1 MQPAKPSSSLLP
13 NVTSDW
19 QPLCERHAKPIGR
32 PRLWQI
38 ICFRSQPAQRG
49 IRNAARNDPGGN
61 FCRVVYRSLTIPA
74 QATRYSRTDPF
85 RLGNNCHAHLWAK
98 WNRTGGGSF
107 SVSEQ
112 DVPRNSTSTTSLRAI
127 STVDALIAL
136 QGVEDPTERKKR
148 AVAKGR
154 NALDVLDKLKL
165 GLLDGGLDQ
174 SILSRLRVVS
184 EGLTETSGDAGL
196 DRVLS
201 EIDLRVAVELAKAG
215 VR

>member
-1 MQPAKPSSSLLP
+1 MRIYGP
-13 NVTSDW
+13 NGTA
-19 QPLCERHAKPIGR
+19 L
-32 PRLWQI
+32 
-38 ICFRSQPAQRG
+38 
-49 IRNAARNDPGGN
+49 AATPMSAR
-61 FCRVVYRSLTIPA
+61 
-74 QATRYSRTDPF
+74 RT
-85 RLGNNCHAHLWAK
+85 A
-98 WNRTGGGSF
+98 GGSF

-112 DVPRNSTSTTSLRAI
+112 DVPRNSTTAASLRAI

-154 NALDVLDKLKL
+154 NALDVLDTLKL

-174 SILSRLRVVS
+174 SILARLRVAS

-196 DRVLS
+196 DLVLG

>member
-1 MQPAKPSSSLLP
+1 MRVYGP
-13 NVTSDW
+13 NGTALAATPTS
-19 QPLCERHAKPIGR
+19 
-32 PRLWQI
+32 
-38 ICFRSQPAQRG
+38 
-49 IRNAARNDPGGN
+49 AR
-61 FCRVVYRSLTIPA
+61 
-74 QATRYSRTDPF
+74 RT
-85 RLGNNCHAHLWAK
+85 A
-98 WNRTGGGSF
+98 GGSF

-112 DVPRNSTSTTSLRAI
+112 DVPRNAAGAASLRAI

-136 QGVEDPTERKKR
+136 QGLEDPTQRKKR

-154 NALDVLDKLKL
+154 NALDVLDTLKL

-174 SILSRLRVVS
+174 SILARLRVAS

-196 DRVLS
+196 DLVLS